1 MSRIGIFGGT
11 FAPFHKGHE
20 QALNAFLRLA
30 KIDTCFVI
38 PAGTPPHKTKS
49 MLFTDRQRLEMTQW
63 ACEGMK
69 NVTVS
74 DWEIRKEGKSYT
86 YQTLRWFKEQYPNDT
101 LILYVGSDMLLTLQ
115 KWVCPEEIFA
125 LAEIVAFSRTGE
137 DLTELKNHAKTLE
150 QNFPGAKVTVYSE
163 PPFAVSSTEIREK
176 WEQGED
182 LSPLVPDG
190 VNEYLTLLRY
200 ETFLRSH
207 LSEHRFNHSLG
218 VMKEAETLAKIH
230 GADVKR
236 ARIAGLLHDMTK
248 EYSKEEHFRLFEK
261 YHVDLD
267 ENLKT
272 NKNLWHAVS
281 ASVDITETFGITD
294 PEIASAIRYH
304 TTGKANMTL
313 LETILYIADLTDE
326 TRDYD
331 DVDFY
336 RNLAHEDVEKAS
348 LIAMRWC
355 KDDVERRGL
364 EVHKDMI
371 DGIAWLTEKYPDIT
385 EETEKTRMKYPMK
398 GSL

>member
-11 FAPFHKGHE
+11 FAPFHKGHK
-20 QALNAFLRLA
+20 QALIAFIDLA
-30 KIDTCFVI
+30 QIDTCLVI
-38 PAGTPPHKTKS
+38 PSGTPPHKTKTV
-49 MLFTDRQRLEMTQW
+49 LFTDEQRLAMTKC
-63 ACEGMK
+63 ACESIEK
-69 NVTVS
+69 VAVC
-74 DWEIRKEGKSYT
+74 DWEIRKEGRSYT
-86 YQTLRWFKEQYPNDT
+86 CETLHWLKEQYPNDT

-115 KWVCPEEIFA
+115 DWYRPEEIFA
-125 LAEIVAFSRTGE
+125 LAQIAAFSRTGT
-137 DLTELKNHAKTLE
+137 DLEILNTHAETLKK
-150 QNFPGAKVTVYSE
+150 QFPRAVITVYRE

-176 WEQGED
+176 WERGED
-182 LSPLVPDG
+182 LSPLLPAE
-190 VNEYLTLLRY
+190 VNQYLTLLRY
-200 ETFLRSH
+200 ENFLRTR
-207 LSEHRFNHSLG
+207 LSEHRFRHSLG

-230 GADVKR
+230 GADANK

-261 YHVDLD
+261 YRVELD
-267 ENLKT
+267 ENLKN

-336 RNLAHEDVEKAS
+336 RALAHENVEKAA
-348 LIAMRWC
+348 LIAMSWC

-371 DGIAWLTEKYPDIT
+371 EGIAWLTERYPDIT